1 MRKEKSRK
9 KIPNPLIIAAAILLI
24 LPSLPPPSLASSS
37 RRCRR
42 QIQARKSHRHRIHTG
57 DGLPPRHPPQPLLAS
72 TTGRGRAVPCALT
85 ARGRGARYCRSS
97 PLPTA
102 RCYHPPCAALAGCH
116 SLRRKKRSERSEIR
130 EEFEREREE

>member
-37 RRCRR
+37 HRCRC

-72 TTGRGRAVPCALT
+72 TTRQGRAVPCVLGEGAPVAAAPLLCQLPVAT
-85 ARGRGARYCRSS
+85 TYRARPSS
-97 PLPTA
+97 
-102 RCYHPPCAALAGCH
+102 AAIH
-116 SLRRKKRSERSEIR
+116 SGGKRDRREVK
-130 EEFEREREE
+130 